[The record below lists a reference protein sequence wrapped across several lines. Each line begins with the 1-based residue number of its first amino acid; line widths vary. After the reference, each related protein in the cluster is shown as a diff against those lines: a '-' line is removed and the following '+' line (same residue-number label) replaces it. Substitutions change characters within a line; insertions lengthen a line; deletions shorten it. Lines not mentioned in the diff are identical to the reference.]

1 MPFSASISHLPEI
14 LGIAAPV
21 APISPSSTIAGIN
34 TDTRTLQPGE
44 VFLALQGETFDGHR
58 FLEAAVEKGAKAL
71 IISRPPDRPLPDAI
85 PQFLVKDTLRAY
97 QKIGNWWRDR
107 FDIPII
113 GITGSVG
120 KTTTKELISAV
131 LGTKGKVLKTQ
142 KNYNNEIG
150 VPKTLLELSE
160 NDDYAVIEMAMRGTG
175 QIAELTEI
183 ARPTIGII
191 TNVGTAHI
199 GLLGSR
205 EAIARAKCELLAT
218 MPKDSIAILN
228 ADNELLMKTAAE
240 VWQGETISYGLEKGD
255 LRGEM
260 RDRQTLRVEGQDFP
274 LPLLGSHN
282 ASNYLAALAVAKVLE
297 VDWQPLR
304 SGLSVELPKGR
315 AKRYDLKG
323 NVTLLDET
331 YNAGFES
338 MVAALKLLK
347 ETPAQR
353 HIAVLGTMKELGEKS
368 AELHQKV
375 GETAKELG
383 LDRVIILTDDRQAE
397 AIAIGSQGIP
407 TVCVTTHDEV
417 VSVLRED
424 VRSGDC
430 LLFKASNSVGLSR
443 VVEQFKAEWK
453 AEFNKKNES

>member
-1 MPFSASISHLPEI
+1 MSFTASIFQLPEI
-14 LGIAAPV
+14 LGISAPV
-21 APISPSSTIAGIN
+21 SPISPSSMLIGIN

-44 VFLALQGETFDGHR
+44 AFLALQGETFDGHH
-58 FLEAAVEKGAKAL
+58 FLEAAVDKGAKAL
-71 IISRPPDRPLPDAI
+71 ILSRHPDRPLPDTI

-107 FDIPII
+107 FEIPII

-131 LGTKGKVLKTQ
+131 LTTRGKVLKTQ

-160 NDDYAVIEMAMRGTG
+160 DDDYAVVEMAMRGSG

-183 ARPTIGII
+183 ARPTVGII

-205 EAIARAKCELLAT
+205 EAIAKAKCELLAT

-240 VWQGETISYGLEKGD
+240 VWQGETITYGLEAGD

-260 RDRQTLRVEGQDFP
+260 RDRRTLRVEGQDFP

-282 ASNYLAALAVAKVLE
+282 ASNYLAALAVAKAIG
-297 VDWQPLR
+297 VDWQPLL
-304 SGLSVELPKGR
+304 SGLSVDLPKGR
-315 AKRYDLKG
+315 AKRYDLDG
-323 NVTLLDET
+323 NIILLDET

-338 MVAALKLLK
+338 MVAALRLLK

-375 GETAKELG
+375 GETVKELG
-383 LDRVIILTDDRQAE
+383 LDRVIILADDRQAE

-407 TVCVTTHDEV
+407 TTCVTTHDEV
-417 VSVLRED
+417 VAALKEE

-453 AEFNKKNES
+453 T

>member
-1 MPFSASISHLPEI
+1 MAFTASVAQLSEI
-14 LGIAAPV
+14 LGI
-21 APISPSSTIAGIN
+21 SQTLSSIPAGTILTGIN

-44 VFLALQGETFDGHR
+44 AFLALQGETFDGHH
-58 FLEAAVEKGAKAL
+58 FLEAAANKGAKAL
-71 IISRPPDRPLPDAI
+71 ILAQPPEIALPETI
-85 PQFLVKDTLRAY
+85 PQFLVNDTLQAY

-107 FDIPII
+107 FEIPII

-120 KTTTKELISAV
+120 KTTTKELIAAV
-131 LGTKGKVLKTQ
+131 LSTQGKVLKTQ

-150 VPKTLLELSE
+150 VPKTLLGLSE
-160 NDDYAVIEMAMRGTG
+160 NDDYAAIEMAMRGLG

-183 ARPTIGII
+183 ARPTVGLI

-218 MPKDSIAILN
+218 MPDNSIAILN
-228 ADNELLMKTAAE
+228 ADNELLIKTAAK
-240 VWQGETISYGLEKGD
+240 VWRGETITYGLEKGD
-255 LRGEM
+255 LRGEL
-260 RDRQTLRVEGQDFP
+260 RDRQTLRVEGKDFP
-274 LPLLGSHN
+274 LPLLGNHN
-282 ASNYLAALAVAKVLE
+282 ASNYLAALAVAKVLDI
-297 VDWQPLR
+297 DWQPLL
-304 SGLSVELPKGR
+304 SGVSVELPKGR
-315 AKRYDLKG
+315 AQRYDLEG
-323 NVTLLDET
+323 NITLLDET

-338 MVAALKLLK
+338 MVAALRLLK

-375 GETAKELG
+375 GEVAQELQ
-383 LDRVIILTDDRQAE
+383 LDLAIILTDDRQAE

-417 VSVLRED
+417 VAELKKV
-424 VRSGDC
+424 VQPGDC

-443 VVEQFKAEWK
+443 VIERFKMK
-453 AEFNKKNES
+453 

>member
-1 MPFSASISHLPEI
+1 MSFTASTSQLPEI
-14 LGIAAPV
+14 LGLSSPAFT
-21 APISPSSTIAGIN
+21 ISPSSRLMGIN

-44 VFLALQGETFDGHR
+44 AFLALQGETFDGHH
-58 FLEAAVEKGAKAL
+58 FLEAAADKGAEAL
-71 IISRPPDRPLPDAI
+71 IISRYSDRPLQETI
-85 PQFLVKDTLRAY
+85 PQFLVEDTLQAY
-97 QKIGNWWRDR
+97 QKIGSWWRDR
-107 FDIPII
+107 FKIPII

-131 LGTKGKVLKTQ
+131 LTTKGKVLKTR

-150 VPKTLLELSE
+150 VPKTLLELSGD
-160 NDDYAVIEMAMRGTG
+160 DDYAVVEMAMRGAG

-183 ARPTIGII
+183 ARPTVRVI

-218 MPKDSIAILN
+218 IPDDSIAILN

-240 VWQGETISYGLEKGD
+240 VWRGETITYGLEKGD
-255 LRGEM
+255 LRGEI

-282 ASNYLAALAVAKVLE
+282 ASNYLAALAVAKVLA
-297 VDWQPLR
+297 VDWQPLL
-304 SGLSVELPKGR
+304 SGLAVELPKGR
-315 AKRYDLKG
+315 AKRDDLEG

-338 MVAALKLLK
+338 MVAALRLLK

-353 HIAVLGTMKELGEKS
+353 HLAVLGTMKELGEKS

-375 GETAKELG
+375 GETARELA
-383 LDRVIILTDDRQAE
+383 LDRVIILTDDSQAE
-397 AIAIGSQGIP
+397 AIAIGSRGIP
-407 TVCVTTHDEV
+407 TVCATTHDEAIA
-417 VSVLRED
+417 VLKKE

-430 LLFKASNSVGLSR
+430 LLFKASNSVGLNR
-443 VVEQFKAEWK
+443 VVEQFKTEWE
-453 AEFNKKNES
+453 ASF